1 MYAALSGTFVHGA
14 AAAHNP
20 AAPLD
25 VAQVMNSEWALW
37 GWWSMY
43 GGSAKALRE
52 IGKALARMVPSSC
65 SVERSFSLQKSIHAM
80 VRNRLTHKKVAQ
92 LIFVHTDINF
102 FCWAAMTW
110 TLST

>member
-1 MYAALSGTFVHGA
+1 MYAALSGTFAHGA